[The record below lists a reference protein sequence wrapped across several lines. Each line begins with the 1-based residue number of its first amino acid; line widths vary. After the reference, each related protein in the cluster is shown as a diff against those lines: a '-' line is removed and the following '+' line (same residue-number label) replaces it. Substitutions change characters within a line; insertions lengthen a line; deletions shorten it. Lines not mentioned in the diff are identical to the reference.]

1 MWKELQTLDLSS
13 MTPMEALAK
22 LFDWQKKL
30 PPKE

>member
-1 MWKELQTLDLSS
+1 LQNLDLSS